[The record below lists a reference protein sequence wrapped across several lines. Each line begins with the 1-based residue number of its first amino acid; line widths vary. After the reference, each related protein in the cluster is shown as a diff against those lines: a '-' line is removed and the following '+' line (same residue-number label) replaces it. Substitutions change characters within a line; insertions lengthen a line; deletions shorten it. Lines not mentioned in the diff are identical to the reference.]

1 MKRILIG
8 ICILLTVL
16 VLSSCALFPTSGSK
30 DVTQTSTT
38 ENQPTAQTL
47 PTNISPTQAQLPTT
61 ALPTSTT
68 SPAQPPA
75 STISLPSIDNSVY
88 MDDRSTPAALMLSY
102 YNAVNR
108 QEYLRAYSYW
118 ENPSSSQGTLDQ
130 FSNGYKDT
138 KSVSIVPGKVS
149 TEGAAGTIYFTLPVV
164 INSVT
169 VNSVTQ
175 KFAACYVIKLPQPG
189 NYGAPPITPMEIYK
203 GTAKAVDLSTGDEAA
218 LASACTGTDFQTAP
232 NSTDPA
238 VEDLADISGQNYID
252 NRSGAVEVL
261 KSYLNAFNRNEIVR
275 AYSYWS
281 NAVDFNSFSSN
292 YVNWNQVSAVFGTV
306 TSDPGAGQI
315 YYTVP
320 AVLKVQSTGGTLTTY
335 QACFTLHLS
344 QPGFQAAPP
353 FQPLQI
359 REMKAVVADNNA
371 DTNTILTQAC
381 Q

>member
-1 MKRILIG
+1 
-8 ICILLTVL
+8 
-16 VLSSCALFPTSGSK
+16 
-30 DVTQTSTT
+30 
-38 ENQPTAQTL
+38 
-47 PTNISPTQAQLPTT
+47 
-61 ALPTSTT
+61 
-68 SPAQPPA
+68 
-75 STISLPSIDNSVY
+75 

-118 ENPSSSQGTLDQ
+118 ENPADSQGTLDQ
-130 FSNGYKDT
+130 FSNGYKGT
-138 KSVSIVPGKVS
+138 KSVSIIPGKVS

-169 VNSVTQ
+169 TNSVNQ
-175 KFAACYVIKLPQPG
+175 KYAACYIIKLPQPG
-189 NYGAPPITPMEIYK
+189 NYGVPPITPMEIYK
-203 GTAKAVDLSTGDEAA
+203 GIAKAVDLSTGDEAA
-218 LASACTGTDFQTAP
+218 FASACTGTDFQTAP
-232 NSTDPA
+232 NPADPV
-238 VEDLADISGQNYID
+238 VENLTDISSQNYID

-261 KSYLNAFNRNEIVR
+261 KSYFNAFNRGEIVR

-292 YVNWNQVSAVFGTV
+292 YSNWNQVSAVFGTA

-320 AVLKVQSTGGTLTTY
+320 AVLKVQSVGGTLTTY
-335 QACFTLHLS
+335 KACFTLHLS
-344 QPGFQAAPP
+344 QPGFQATPP

-359 REMKAVVADNNA
+359 REMKAVVVDNNTDA
-371 DTNTILTQAC
+371 NAILPQAC